1 MRNFRA
7 RVFFP
12 RTWSPCSSSSSSSSS
27 SSKRPDRLWVSCQR
41 KYIQISSEKNSQT
54 TRTLSCTSARV
65 GRGASRIFVAG
76 FWRLSL
82 LSTDLASLVVVALV
96 FIFVLNMARRTSAVM
111 FTLSK
116 NTLKLA
122 VEKKLAKLY
131 VPWAALW
138 REELGALV

>member
-1 MRNFRA
+1 M
-7 RVFFP
+7 
-12 RTWSPCSSSSSSSSS
+12 
-27 SSKRPDRLWVSCQR
+27 
-41 KYIQISSEKNSQT
+41 
-54 TRTLSCTSARV
+54 
-65 GRGASRIFVAG
+65 G

-96 FIFVLNMARRTSAVM
+96 FIFVLNMARRTSVVM